1 MEESMRKFLVLI
13 LFVIVMAGTL
23 SAETRI
29 LRSPDI
35 HGDKIVFVYAN
46 DLWLAEEEGGT
57 ARRLTTSDGAETN
70 PHFSPDGNWVAFT
83 GQYDGNSDVYLVPVT
98 GGEPKRLTWHP
109 YDDNV
114 RGWTNDGKAVIF
126 ASTRKSVPIR
136 FPQFFKIAVTGGF
149 PEQLPIPRI
158 AEGKLSPD
166 GEKMVYQKIEPWES
180 EFRNYRGG
188 QVDPIRIIDLDSY
201 EEEKL
206 PFNGAND
213 QNPVWIKDKI
223 YFLSD
228 EDYTMNIYEY
238 DLQTKGRQQVTFFKT
253 FDCKRLEADN
263 SRLIFENGGYLH
275 TFTPGDESPEKLE
288 ITVTGDFPWAR
299 THWENVGDKIN
310 NFALSPTGK
319 RALFEARGDIFTVPA
334 EKGDIRN
341 LTRSSGAADRSPAWS
356 PDGDKIAWFSDQSGE
371 YRLVITD
378 QFGVN
383 RKSYELVDPGFYY
396 SLTWSPDGE
405 YLSYTDE
412 GRNLYI
418 FDLDK
423 GKAAYI
429 DNEGYANPGRTIYPE
444 WSPDSK
450 WIAYTRQL
458 ENQYNAIFLYSV
470 EKEKSFQIT
479 DNMADCKSPAWDA
492 SGKYIYFLSST
503 NYGLNVGW
511 LDMSSFERPVERNIY
526 AVILSDEED
535 SPYLPES
542 DEEKIEKEKATQ
554 DEEDKKEEEVVN
566 VDVDLENIGDRIIAL
581 DVPAANYRNLQAG
594 PEGKVYFM
602 REPGPTSSLNPEN
615 NATPLL
621 YYDINEKKSG
631 EVIDALKDYCFSHD
645 KQKMLITKG
654 TNNWAICDAGESVD
668 FGDGKIST
676 AEMSMK
682 LEPHKEWRQ
691 IFREAWRYQRD
702 YFYVENVHGLDLDW
716 AYDTYSQWLPHV
728 RHRSDLNYILDILGG
743 ETSVGHS
750 FTGGGDMPDIERV
763 PVGLLGAD
771 LKIENG
777 YYRIQKIY
785 TDETW
790 NPNLKAPLARPGL
803 KIGEGDYILEVN
815 RRKVFA
821 DQNIY
826 SFFDKTADK
835 QTVLNISSTPN
846 EKDSREVIVKPVSY
860 DGNLRTRNWVESNR
874 RKVDEISNGKLAYV
888 WLPNTSTAGYNY
900 FNRYYFAQ
908 MHKKG
913 AVIDE
918 RFNGGGSIADYI
930 VDLMSRELLGFFN
943 NPIGDKAPF
952 RAPNA
957 AIFGPKVMIINESAG
972 SGGDMLPYMFKKR
985 NIGPLV
991 GTRTWGGLV
1000 GIWDVPSLIDNGYMT
1015 APRGG
1020 FYNTDGEWDVENK
1033 GIKPDIKVEMTPK
1046 LVNKGHDPQ
1055 LETAV
1060 KTALELLKTQE
1071 VKILPQ
1077 PKDPVKVKRAK

>member
-1 MEESMRKFLVLI
+1 M
-13 LFVIVMAGTL
+13 
-23 SAETRI
+23 
-29 LRSPDI
+29 
-35 HGDKIVFVYAN
+35 
-46 DLWLAEEEGGT
+46 
-57 ARRLTTSDGAETN
+57 
-70 PHFSPDGNWVAFT
+70 
-83 GQYDGNSDVYLVPVT
+83 
-98 GGEPKRLTWHP
+98 
-109 YDDNV
+109 
-114 RGWTNDGKAVIF
+114 
-126 ASTRKSVPIR
+126 
-136 FPQFFKIAVTGGF
+136 
-149 PEQLPIPRI
+149 
-158 AEGKLSPD
+158 
-166 GEKMVYQKIEPWES
+166 
-180 EFRNYRGG
+180 
-188 QVDPIRIIDLDSY
+188 
-201 EEEKL
+201 
-206 PFNGAND
+206 
-213 QNPVWIKDKI
+213 
-223 YFLSD
+223 
-228 EDYTMNIYEY
+228 
-238 DLQTKGRQQVTFFKT
+238 
-253 FDCKRLEADN
+253 
-263 SRLIFENGGYLH
+263 
-275 TFTPGDESPEKLE
+275 
-288 ITVTGDFPWAR
+288 
-299 THWENVGDKIN
+299 
-310 NFALSPTGK
+310 
-319 RALFEARGDIFTVPA
+319 
-334 EKGDIRN
+334 
-341 LTRSSGAADRSPAWS
+341 
-356 PDGDKIAWFSDQSGE
+356 
-371 YRLVITD
+371 
-378 QFGVN
+378 
-383 RKSYELVDPGFYY
+383 
-396 SLTWSPDGE
+396 
-405 YLSYTDE
+405 
-412 GRNLYI
+412 
-418 FDLDK
+418 
-423 GKAAYI
+423 
-429 DNEGYANPGRTIYPE
+429 
-444 WSPDSK
+444 
-450 WIAYTRQL
+450 
-458 ENQYNAIFLYSV
+458 
-470 EKEKSFQIT
+470 
-479 DNMADCKSPAWDA
+479 
-492 SGKYIYFLSST
+492 
-503 NYGLNVGW
+503 
-511 LDMSSFERPVERNIY
+511 
-526 AVILSDEED
+526 
-535 SPYLPES
+535 
-542 DEEKIEKEKATQ
+542 
-554 DEEDKKEEEVVN
+554 
-566 VDVDLENIGDRIIAL
+566 DLENIGDRIIAL

-631 EVIDALKDYCFSHD
+631 EVIDGLKDYCFSHD

-654 TNNWAICDAGESVD
+654 KNNWGICDAGESVD
-668 FGDGKIST
+668 FGDGKINT
-676 AEMSMK
+676 AGMSMK
-682 LEPHKEWRQ
+682 VEPHKEWRQ

-750 FTGGGDMPDIERV
+750 FTGGGDMPDIEQV

-771 LKIENG
+771 LKIEDG

-815 RRKVFA
+815 HRKVFA

-835 QTVLNISSTPN
+835 QTVMKISSTPN
-846 EKDSREVIVKPVSY
+846 EKDSREVVVKPVSY
-860 DGNLRTRNWVESNR
+860 DGNLRTRTWVEDNR
-874 RKVDEISNGKLAYV
+874 RKVDEMSNGKLAYV
-888 WLPNTSTAGYNY
+888 WLPNTSTAGYSY

-943 NPIGDKAPF
+943 NPIGDKKPF

-1060 KTALELLKTQE
+1060 KTALELLETQE

-1077 PKDPVKVKRAK
+1077 PEDPVKVKRAK